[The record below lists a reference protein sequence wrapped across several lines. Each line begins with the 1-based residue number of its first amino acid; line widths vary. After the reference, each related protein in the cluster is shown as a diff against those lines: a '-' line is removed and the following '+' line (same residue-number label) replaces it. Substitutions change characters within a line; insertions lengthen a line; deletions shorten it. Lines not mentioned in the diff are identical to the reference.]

1 MHSTISNTEAV
12 SGIVQATTRGKQQI
26 AEQWLAREAHL
37 SARRWSAAAAHASG
51 GTGVGLLGTLGSRM
65 PAAGASMSSS
75 LVRPRTDASVARS
88 RAPAT
93 AVSAVTQ
100 GVQHV

>member
-1 MHSTISNTEAV
+1 MALFRHPPEGSN
-12 SGIVQATTRGKQQI
+12 RI
-26 AEQWLAREAHL
+26 AEQWLAHL

-75 LVRPRTDASVARS
+75 LVRPRADASVSRS

-100 GVQHV
+100 GAQHA